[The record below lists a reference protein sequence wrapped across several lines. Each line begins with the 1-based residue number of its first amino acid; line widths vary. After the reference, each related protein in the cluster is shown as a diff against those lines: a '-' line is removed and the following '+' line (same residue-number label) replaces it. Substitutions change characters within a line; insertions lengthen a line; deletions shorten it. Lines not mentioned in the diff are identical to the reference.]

1 MKVVLLSDVPGLG
14 QLGQVKEVAGGYG
27 RNYLLPRKLAEMATT
42 AALAK
47 AEQLKAKEA
56 RLKAKAETDMRE
68 LGELLEGLNIT
79 LRAKA
84 GAEGKLF
91 GSVSAA
97 DIAEE
102 LSKQAGHE
110 IDKRRVALEDSIR
123 QVGTHPVTVRLSPE
137 VTPTINVVVEP
148 EE

>member
-1 MKVVLLSDVPGLG
+1 MKIVLLQDVPGLG
-14 QLGQVKEVAGGYG
+14 QLGQVKEVADGYG
-27 RNYLLPRKLAEMATT
+27 RNYLLPRGLAEMATA

-56 RLKAKAETDMRE
+56 RLKAKADAELKE
-68 LGELLEGLNIT
+68 LGELLEGLKIR

-91 GSVSAA
+91 GSVGAA
-97 DIAEE
+97 DIAAE

-110 IDKRRVALEDSIR
+110 IDRRRVALEDPIK
-123 QVGTHPVTVRLSPE
+123 QVGIHPVTVRLSPE